1 MKSSRLPWLLFVLV
15 AVALL
20 AAYGQASTPPPSSA
34 VAAERL
40 PYVRALAPRQNVPA
54 AIGHPFASEAGLP
67 ADSTAAQTDPP
78 RAVSPAPSLPPL
90 PAWRVIGK
98 QYDEQEG
105 WSVFLARGEET
116 RIVRVGDTL
125 DETYRVASIQPPL
138 MILQHLKRQTRQ
150 TLDIG
155 EAKE

>member
-1 MKSSRLPWLLFVLV
+1 MTSSRLPWLLFVLV

-20 AAYGQASTPPPSSA
+20 AAYGQASTPPSPA
-34 VAAERL
+34 VATERL

-54 AIGHPFASEAGLP
+54 AIGNPFAPAARLP
-67 ADSTAAQTDPP
+67 ANPTAAQTDPP
-78 RAVSPAPSLPPL
+78 PAASPAPSLAHTL
-90 PAWRVIGK
+90 PWRVIGK

-105 WSVFLARGEET
+105 WCVFLARGEET

-125 DETYRVASIQPPL
+125 DETYRIASIQPPL
-138 MILQHLKRQTRQ
+138 MTLQHLKRQMRQ